1 MLGCARLPQARTTSV
16 NRRTISLRWSSL
28 KNPNRSRISL
38 SATSRLSATWRARYT
53 VPIPP
58 EPIDASFS

>member
-1 MLGCARLPQARTTSV
+1 V

-58 EPIDASFS
+58 DPIDASFS